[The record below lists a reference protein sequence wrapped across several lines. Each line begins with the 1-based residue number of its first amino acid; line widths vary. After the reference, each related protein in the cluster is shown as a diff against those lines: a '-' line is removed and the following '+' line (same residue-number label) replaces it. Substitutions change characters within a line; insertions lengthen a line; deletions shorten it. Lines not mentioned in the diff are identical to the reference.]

1 MLPPHATH
9 FPSFPFG
16 MATSAPS
23 AASLSEVARSEA
35 MADDDATQLSGREA
49 QRLAGIARQAHPAV
63 NAHQVAASH
72 AAAQRRTEEA
82 MPAEERLRRR
92 REHEAKVYASK
103 RQKKELTAELH
114 ADALTGMDLLN
125 ELLAAD
131 GYDDINEEDMYAFQD
146 WLESEGHQLRAG
158 DEVKLAQLCS
168 HAHALVLA
176 PSTRALCSHMHA
188 PCAHVHTPCARVHAP
203 CAHTCTRSV
212 LSRARSH
219 VLALCTRAHAP
230 CYSVLARAH
239 ALCTRTPRACALC
252 TRAYAL
258 CTRACALC
266 LHAHVPCARD
276 DVPDR

>member
-1 MLPPHATH
+1 
-9 FPSFPFG
+9 

-49 QRLAGIARQAHPAV
+49 QRLAGIARQAHLAV

-131 GYDDINEEDMYAFQD
+131 GYDGINEEDMYAFQD

-168 HAHALVLA
+168 HAHALVHT
-176 PSTRALCSHMHA
+176 PSTRALCSL
-188 PCAHVHTPCARVHAP
+188 VHAP
-203 CAHTCTRSV
+203 C
-212 LSRARSH
+212 RANRMSADLRASFVVISEYEH
-219 VLALCTRAHAP
+219 V
-230 CYSVLARAH
+230 
-239 ALCTRTPRACALC
+239 TRTR
-252 TRAYAL
+252 
-258 CTRACALC
+258 
-266 LHAHVPCARD
+266 
-276 DVPDR
+276 

>member
-1 MLPPHATH
+1 
-9 FPSFPFG
+9 

-35 MADDDATQLSGREA
+35 MADDDATQLPGREA
-49 QRLAGIARQAHPAV
+49 QRLAGIARQAHLAV

-92 REHEAKVYASK
+92 REHKAKVYASK

-131 GYDDINEEDMYAFQD
+131 GYDGINEEDMYAFQD

-158 DEVKLAQLCS
+158 DEVKLA
-168 HAHALVLA
+168 
-176 PSTRALCSHMHA
+176 
-188 PCAHVHTPCARVHAP
+188 
-203 CAHTCTRSV
+203 
-212 LSRARSH
+212 
-219 VLALCTRAHAP
+219 
-230 CYSVLARAH
+230 
-239 ALCTRTPRACALC
+239 
-252 TRAYAL
+252 
-258 CTRACALC
+258 
-266 LHAHVPCARD
+266 
-276 DVPDR
+276 

>member
-1 MLPPHATH
+1 VGLASIIRPLTVSSVHNTLYRAFVSPPGLFSPSGFSHLHPASREPAAEHVQSLSRHPSFFSPGAIGPPNYAPPHATH

-49 QRLAGIARQAHPAV
+49 QRLAGIARQAHLAV

-92 REHEAKVYASK
+92 REHKAKVYASK

-146 WLESEGHQLRAG
+146 WLENEGHQLRAG
-158 DEVKLAQLCS
+158 DEVKLA
-168 HAHALVLA
+168 
-176 PSTRALCSHMHA
+176 
-188 PCAHVHTPCARVHAP
+188 
-203 CAHTCTRSV
+203 
-212 LSRARSH
+212 
-219 VLALCTRAHAP
+219 
-230 CYSVLARAH
+230 
-239 ALCTRTPRACALC
+239 
-252 TRAYAL
+252 
-258 CTRACALC
+258 
-266 LHAHVPCARD
+266 
-276 DVPDR
+276 

>member
-1 MLPPHATH
+1 
-9 FPSFPFG
+9 

-131 GYDDINEEDMYAFQD
+131 GYDGINEEDMYAFQD

-203 CAHTCTRSV
+203 CAHTCRRSV